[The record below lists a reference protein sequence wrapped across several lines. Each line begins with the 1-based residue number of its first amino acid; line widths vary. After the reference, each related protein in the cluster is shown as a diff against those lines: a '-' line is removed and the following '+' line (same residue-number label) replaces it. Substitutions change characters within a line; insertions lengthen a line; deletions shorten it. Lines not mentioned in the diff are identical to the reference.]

1 MILPPGMDA
10 TAMLTPIFT
19 ISFKLGAEKP
29 RIFPPQR
36 GLEKKR
42 AYPISLKYFPKYAVF
57 P

>member
-1 MILPPGMDA
+1 MGLAAPPDAIDTAILIA
-10 TAMLTPIFT
+10 SLNE
-19 ISFKLGAEKP
+19 GALRP
-29 RIFPPQR
+29 RKSPPQR